1 MAQNPQTKTATT
13 AKPTT
18 VLERIKAF
26 FKLDDAG
33 RVENFFKNEIKTML
47 LKIRGLEMNI
57 KSNEL
62 KLEIE
67 LAAIDSALEDA
78 VQGIEDAY
86 TAVKPEDVTNNES
99 MTKFSPKYW
108 RGIEEAEALV
118 LSLHK
123 QREAI
128 YKYYNEALEDN
139 KTEIS
144 ILKARIAKLS

>member
-1 MAQNPQTKTATT
+1 MAQNSQTPAV
-13 AKPTT
+13 KPTT

-33 RVENFFKNEIKTML
+33 RVENFFKSEIKAMM
-47 LKIRGLEMNI
+47 LKIRAIEMNM

-67 LAAIDSALEDA
+67 LATIDSTIEDA
-78 VQGIEDAY
+78 LQGIEDAY

-108 RGIEEAEALV
+108 KAIEVAEATV
-118 LSLHK
+118 VSL
-123 QREAI
+123 QREREEIIKFYAEEL
-128 YKYYNEALEDN
+128 KDN
-139 KTEIS
+139 TTEVAM
-144 ILKARIAKLS
+144 LRARIAKLS

>member
-1 MAQNPQTKTATT
+1 MAQNPQATT

-33 RVENFFKNEIKTML
+33 RVENFFKNEIKAML
-47 LKIRGLEMNI
+47 LRIRGIEMNI

-67 LAAIDSALEDA
+67 LAAIDSAIEDA

-99 MTKFSPKYW
+99 MSKFSPKYW
-108 RGIEEAEALV
+108 KGIETAEALLV
-118 LSLHK
+118 SLQK
-123 QREAI
+123 ERESI
-128 YKYYNEALEDN
+128 MRYYNEELKAS
-139 KTEIS
+139 KAEIS

>member
-1 MAQNPQTKTATT
+1 MSTKNETPVAEATQ
-13 AKPTT
+13 KLT

-33 RVENFFKNEIKTML
+33 RVENFFKNEIKAML
-47 LKIRGLEMNI
+47 LKIRGIEMNI

-67 LAAIDSALEDA
+67 LAAIDSAIEDA

-99 MTKFSPKYW
+99 MSKFSPKYW
-108 RGIEEAEALV
+108 KGIETAEALLV
-118 LSLHK
+118 SLQK
-123 QREAI
+123 EREAI
-128 YKYYNEALEDN
+128 MRYYNEELEDN

>member
-1 MAQNPQTKTATT
+1 MSTKNETPVAEATQ
-13 AKPTT
+13 KLT

-33 RVENFFKNEIKTML
+33 RVENFFKNEIKAML
-47 LKIRGLEMNI
+47 LKIRGIEMNI

-86 TAVKPEDVTNNES
+86 TAVKPEDVINNEA

-108 RGIEEAEALV
+108 RAIEEAESLV
-118 LSLHK
+118 LALK
-123 QREAI
+123 QEREAI
-128 YKYYNEALEDN
+128 LKYYNEELEDN
-139 KTEIS
+139 KKEIS